1 MRSLKNTLWL
11 ALFSISLETTPVSA
25 LTLENMLEYYVGSG
39 PDTSLAPNQKL
50 IGDSFEHREGELKA
64 RISTQQK
71 AGNLSE
77 SDATALRFELNRLK
91 NQFQRYEQSD
101 GGYSHGETNLIV
113 TDFLHLTKRIDDAVS
128 RATKEVSFAKI
139 NRNQAQLR
147 NRVESAFV
155 AGELTRAEADSLRF
169 SLRWT
174 DKLKANLI
182 KRSGQTQANYDEV
195 AGALSRVDRR
205 LTRWL
210 TNDFSEA
217 NNRPL

>member
-1 MRSLKNTLWL
+1 MRSLKNTFWL

-91 NQFQRYEQSD
+91 NQFQRCDQSD

-174 DKLKANLI
+174 DKLKP
-182 KRSGQTQANYDEV
+182 T
-195 AGALSRVDRR
+195 
-205 LTRWL
+205 
-210 TNDFSEA
+210 
-217 NNRPL
+217 